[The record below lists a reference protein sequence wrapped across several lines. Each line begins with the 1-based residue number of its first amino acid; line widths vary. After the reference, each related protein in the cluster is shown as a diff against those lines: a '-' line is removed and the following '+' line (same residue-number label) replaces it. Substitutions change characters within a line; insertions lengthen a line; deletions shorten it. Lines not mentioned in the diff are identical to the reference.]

1 MSDSYLVVK
10 NMKIAFCNSSV
21 KARMTDAAIEYF
33 FTATADWQFFTAH
46 SQEKLDTI
54 QIWIY
59 VFKCRENKGWQAK
72 EETFEEKKNDD
83 KGG

>member
-1 MSDSYLVVK
+1 MQQLS
-10 NMKIAFCNSSV
+10 I
-21 KARMTDAAIEYF
+21 

-59 VFKCRENKGWQAK
+59 VFKCIENKGWQAK
-72 EETFEEKKNDD
+72 EETLEEKKNSTS
-83 KGG
+83 KTQQSKTQEAIITVNIS